1 MRDRDIQRIVLSA
14 LFVTLVFV
22 ATFINVPFPGAAGG
36 LVHLGTVVLLT
47 IAMRYGKEYGAI
59 AGGIGMGLFD
69 VMGGWMAWAPGT
81 FIVRL
86 LMGYVV
92 GFIAY
97 DPVKG
102 QGQSIVKNIIAWLLG
117 LIIMVVGY
125 YLYEALFLTT
135 FEAAILSIPGN
146 IIQFAI
152 GFAAVFIAL
161 ALNRVNDISRL
172 QN

>member
-1 MRDRDIQRIVLSA
+1 MRNNDVQKIVLSA
-14 LFVTLVFV
+14 LFVTIVFV
-22 ATFINVPFPGAAGG
+22 ATFINIPFPGATGG

-86 LMGYVV
+86 LMGYIV
-92 GFIAY
+92 GLIAE
-97 DPVKG
+97 DKTKG
-102 QGQSIVKNIIAWLLG
+102 QGQNVIKNVIAWLVG
-117 LIIMVVGY
+117 LIVVVVGY

-135 FEAAILSIPGN
+135 FKIAIASIPGN

-152 GFAAVFIAL
+152 GFVAVFISI
-161 ALNRVNDISRL
+161 ALNRAKITQL